1 MFELHSQLH
10 KDTVRIG
17 SFPLCEVLLL
27 NDSQYPWVILVPRRE
42 GLTEIY
48 QMTEAD
54 QQQFLKESGFLAA
67 KMQVHFQADK
77 MNIAALGNVVSQL
90 HIHHIARYK
99 VDAAWPKPVWGVH
112 PAIAYTDE
120 ELSATLASLQA
131 LLMGAWVD

>member
-1 MFELHSQLH
+1 MFELHPQLQ

-17 SFPLCEVLLL
+17 TFPLSEVLLL

-54 QQQFLKESGFLAA
+54 QQQFLKESGFVAA
-67 KMQVHFQADK
+67 KMQIHYQADK

-99 VDAAWPKPVWGVH
+99 TDVAWPKPVWGAH
-112 PAIAYTDE
+112 PAVSYSDE
-120 ELSATLASLQA
+120 ELAVTLASLQA
-131 LLMGAWVD
+131 LFDGALQ